1 MIIMHDG
8 VEIFCLP
15 DAAFCGAGNG
25 RPIEDI
31 DECPRGWKVCEPA
44 NCIYYSEEPIPEW
57 IHFIIKDDENKA
69 RCLACPGC
77 EMIIDVSSES
87 IEESKRDFHFCP
99 RCGRPRKLGD
109 EKPGV
114 CEEFPIWNR
123 SEEEK
128 NEEERS

>member
-15 DAAFCGAGNG
+15 DNAFCGAGNG

-31 DECPRGWKVCEPA
+31 DECPRGWRVCEPA

-69 RCLACPGC
+69 RFIACPGC
-77 EMIIDVSSES
+77 EMIIDVSGES

-99 RCGRPRKLGD
+99 RCGRLRKLSD

-114 CEEFPIWNR
+114 CDGFNAFI
-123 SEEEK
+123 
-128 NEEERS
+128 